1 MAQPAEPRAFDLDEE
16 AVLLNTLDTAV
27 DLLAFSEIGKCKLRA
42 VVTLE
47 VARSEGQLN
56 LLLLRV
62 DTGAGRS
69 VNILLTYTMSMN
81 DVPQDTAFDQ
91 LVGGK
96 SALPVLDILD
106 NT

>member
-1 MAQPAEPRAFDLDEE
+1 MAKTADLRSLNLDE
-16 AVLLNTLDTAV
+16 NTIILDSFDTTV

-96 SALPVLDILD
+96 SALPVLDILG
-106 NT
+106 